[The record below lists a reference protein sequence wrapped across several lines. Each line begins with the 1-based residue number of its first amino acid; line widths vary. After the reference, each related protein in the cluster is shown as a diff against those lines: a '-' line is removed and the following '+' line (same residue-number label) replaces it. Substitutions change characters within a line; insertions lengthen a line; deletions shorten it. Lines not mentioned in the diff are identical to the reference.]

1 MAKSPFSCDCS
12 VIHHEVVDRVS
23 SEMLEE
29 EKFQRVSSYFKLLGD
44 PTRIKIIWALYQHEM
59 CVCDISCVLGMTKSA
74 VSHQLS
80 TLRPGGLVTCRRDGK
95 TVYYSLQD
103 EHVRHMLESGL
114 SHVHKIE
121 PVLE

>member
-59 CVCDISCVLGMTKSA
+59 CVCDLSCVLGRTKSA

-80 TLRPGGLVTCRRDGK
+80 TLRRGGLVTCRRDGK
-95 TVYYSLQD
+95 TVY
-103 EHVRHMLESGL
+103 
-114 SHVHKIE
+114 
-121 PVLE
+121 